1 MTRLALATAALALA
15 ACADAPV
22 ATYDPAMRL
31 PDEPV
36 AFVHGEGGWR
46 LSTVPPRFPY
56 GAETTPRFDGLSGA
70 GTPGAF
76 GCGLEPVRRG
86 YFSTVRGRLICAMGQ
101 ADGGLRLRAVSSADY
116 TRVYDA
122 AVVSGRTTVVAHPY
136 GQTRVVVMTVTPA
149 GGAAVIGRLPEQ
161 MRPDQAAL
169 LPSGRIAVLHRD
181 GDACVWS
188 VFTIEDGNPR
198 ETARAGADHRYQC
211 QSSSSS
217 TRLIRDQVSG
227 EAYIRMR
234 HPAPNM
240 LYRIGDNGA
249 AGPATRVSDD
259 FTGGRTGDPQIETA
273 IRSSVYFSLPNVAGP
288 VAGRY
293 DIASG
298 QTRTMDMTSPTGRW
312 QDAPRLTG
320 FMIGEASGDPPRMT
334 LMDLRS
340 GETTLATVRVGD

>member
-1 MTRLALATAALALA
+1 MKRLVLVAAALALA
-15 ACADAPV
+15 ACANAPV
-22 ATYDPAMRL
+22 AADDPATRL

-56 GAETTPRFDGLSGA
+56 NAETTPRFDGLSGA
-70 GTPGAF
+70 GSPAAF

-86 YFSTVRGRLICAMGQ
+86 YFSTTRGRLICAIGL
-101 ADGGLRLRAVSSADY
+101 ADGGLRLWAVGSADY

-122 AVVSGRTTVVAHPY
+122 TVVSGRRTVVAHQY
-136 GQTRVVVMTVTPA
+136 GQTRVAVLTVTPE
-149 GGAAVIGRLPEQ
+149 GEAAVIGRLPEQ

-188 VFTIEDGNPR
+188 VIAFEDGNPR
-198 ETARAGADHRYQC
+198 EIARAGADHRYQC

-217 TRLIRDQVSG
+217 ARLIRDQVSG
-227 EAYIRMR
+227 EAYVRMR
-234 HPAPNM
+234 YPAPNM
-240 LYRIGDNGA
+240 LYRIRDNGA
-249 AGPATRVSDD
+249 AGPATLVSDD
-259 FTGGRTGDPQIETA
+259 FTGGRTGDPQMETA
-273 IRSSVYFSLPNVAGP
+273 IRGAVYFSLPNVAGA

-298 QTRTMDMTSPTGRW
+298 RTGTMDLTSPTGRW

-320 FMIGEASGDPPRMT
+320 FMTGEAPGDPPRIT

-340 GETTLATVRVGD
+340 GRTTLAPVRVAD